1 MARKH
6 VKPHAVLSSKEEEDI
21 VFGKARAK
29 GWMEGK
35 PMGGGSSRLEI
46 KKKKKRGGT
55 VSRKE
60 GSALGVSPKD
70 VKQAKRHRMPPI
82 SPGLKRAMD
91 RKLGQWRAKKASK
104 KGLRGVKRGGKIMQG
119 YKAGGK
125 V

>member
-46 KKKKKRGGT
+46 KKKKKF
-55 VSRKE
+55 
-60 GSALGVSPKD
+60 
-70 VKQAKRHRMPPI
+70 
-82 SPGLKRAMD
+82 
-91 RKLGQWRAKKASK
+91 
-104 KGLRGVKRGGKIMQG
+104 
-119 YKAGGK
+119 
-125 V
+125 